1 MAFLIGGANSAA
13 DTGYDVDN
21 SCMFEGDDSGS
32 YMKKDLDSGTSQKI
46 MTISFWV
53 KRSGLTSAVNVI
65 TDSSDNVGTTYAQI
79 AFNTSNQLDIQFT
92 VSSGST
98 ARITTN
104 RIFRDIAAW
113 YNVCVALDT
122 TQSTDTNRLKIYIN
136 GAQETS
142 FATSNW
148 PDQNID
154 TQWGNGSGVIWV
166 SSEANAGSNLEL
178 DGYLAEFV
186 YLDGTAASPTSFG
199 EFDSDSP
206 QIWKPIDVSGL
217 TFGNNGFYLDFE
229 ASDNLG
235 NDANGGTDLTEA
247 GLGATNQANDNPTNN
262 FCVMNTLDKYWPTTG
277 TAAAFSQGNL
287 KVVGGSGSN
296 SSTGYSYYTSTFG
309 LSAGKWYW
317 EVHITDIPAGGGQSL
332 VGIIDVTQRYNQ
344 NLGEIVNATGIA
356 WGIKNNGHVFNNNQG
371 AAAETGTFAEGDTVG
386 IALDITNSKMYFS
399 KGGAWSDGNEA
410 WDSTTFN
417 ASVGAVDIT
426 AVGSTHNGYWFVTVG
441 GTEYSATTTWT
452 LNFGSPV
459 ISISSGNADEN
470 GYGNFEYAVPDG
482 FLAICTKNLGSAGG

>member
-21 SCMFEGDDSGS
+21 SCLFNDDDSAFMHKTPGS
-32 YMKKDLDSGTSQKI
+32 SSATKLWTFSCWIKLGNIKNSYHAIFSAFTGSSDQYNVVGLDGSNRVIFVSMDEGSGGV
-46 MTISFWV
+46 M
-53 KRSGLTSAVNVI
+53 NVI
-65 TDSSDNVGTTYAQI
+65 SSAM
-79 AFNTSNQLDIQFT
+79 L
-92 VSSGST
+92 
-98 ARITTN
+98 
-104 RIFRDIAAW
+104 RDPSAW
-113 YNVCVALDT
+113 YHIVTAYDSAQGT
-122 TQSTDTNRLKIYIN
+122 AANRVKGYIN
-136 GAQETS
+136 GVQCSSFSTETY
-142 FATSNW
+142 
-148 PDQNID
+148 PDQNK
-154 TQWGNGSGVIWV
+154 
-166 SSEANAGSNLEL
+166 
-178 DGYLAEFV
+178 DGYINSDNQHNVGKRWNANYFDGYMAEVVFI
-186 YLDGTAASPTSFG
+186 DGTAYAASDFG
-199 EFDSDSP
+199 EFSEDSP
-206 QIWKPIDVSGL
+206 TIWMPKDVSGL
-217 TFGNNGFYLDFE
+217 TFGTNGFYLDFK

-235 NDANGGTDLTEA
+235 NDANGGTDLTESA
-247 GLGATNQANDNPTNN
+247 LAATDQANDVPTNN

-277 TAAAFSQGNL
+277 TAPAFSQGNL
-287 KVVGGSGSN
+287 LVVGGSGSN

-309 LSAGKWYW
+309 LAAGKWYW